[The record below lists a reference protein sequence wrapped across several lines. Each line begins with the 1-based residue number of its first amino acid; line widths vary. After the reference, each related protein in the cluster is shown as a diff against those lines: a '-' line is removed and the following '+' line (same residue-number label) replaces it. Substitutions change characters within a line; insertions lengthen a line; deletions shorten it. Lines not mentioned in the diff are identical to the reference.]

1 MANKLFDPRHGKS
14 FNQGFRAKRFEFF
27 KSLLQKID
35 RGEPI
40 KILDVGGT
48 QIYWE
53 RMNFSGHEN
62 VFITLLNLD
71 LAPVS
76 DANFSSIKGNACD
89 LSEFEDNHFDV
100 VYSNSVIEHLFTLE
114 NQRKM
119 ADEVRRVGKNY
130 FIQSPNFYFP
140 IEPHWLFPFFQFFPF
155 GLRVWLTRNF
165 NLGHYTKSASHA
177 DAVLRV
183 NEVQL
188 LTEKQMRSLFP
199 EGDVYRER
207 FFGLKKSITMYHFK
221 SESNGV

>member
-14 FNQGFRAKRFEFF
+14 FNQGFRAKRFDFF

-35 RGEPI
+35 RGDPI

-53 RMNFSGHEN
+53 RMNFSGHDN

-89 LSEFEDNHFDV
+89 LSEFEDNHFDI

-114 NQRKM
+114 NQQKM

-140 IEPHWLFPFFQFFPF
+140 IEPHWLFPLFQFFPF
-155 GLRVWLTRNF
+155 GMRVWLTRNF
-165 NLGHYTKSASHA
+165 NLGHYAKSASNA

-183 NEVQL
+183 KEVQL

-199 EGDVYRER
+199 EGDVYREH
-207 FFGLKKSITMYHFK
+207 FLGLKKSITMYYFK
-221 SESNGV
+221 SEINGR

>member
-14 FNQGFRAKRFEFF
+14 FNQGFRARRFEFF

-35 RGEPI
+35 HGEPI

-53 RMNFSGHEN
+53 RMNFAGHDN

-76 DANFSSIKGNACD
+76 ETNFSSIKGNACD
-89 LSEFEDNHFDV
+89 LSEFEDDHFDI
-100 VYSNSVIEHLFTLE
+100 VYSNSVIEHLFTFE
-114 NQRKM
+114 NQQKM
-119 ADEVRRVGKNY
+119 ANEVRRVGKNY

-140 IEPHWLFPFFQFFPF
+140 IEPHWLFPLFQFFPF
-155 GLRVWLTRNF
+155 GIRVWLTRNF
-165 NLGHYTKSASHA
+165 NLGHYAKSTSHA

-183 NEVQL
+183 KEVQL

-199 EGDVYRER
+199 EGNVYRER
-207 FFGLKKSITMYHFK
+207 FFGLKKSVTMYYFK
-221 SESNGV
+221 SESTGR